1 MTRRSF
7 IATALFALFAST
19 STLASDVSYDIDRT
33 AAFARYR
40 TYTWTAGTPIGD
52 PINDTRITESI
63 ERTLSG
69 KGLTRTAN
77 TAPDLLV
84 AYHVQF
90 GQDVRITASGAG
102 WPGYGFG
109 GSRFGTARANKVM
122 VGRLAVEIRD
132 AASGRVV
139 WRGYTA
145 VDIDPNASSE
155 QRERR
160 IGKTVSRLL
169 ASLPPA
175 AR

>member
-1 MTRRSF
+1 MTRRNF
-7 IATALFALFAST
+7 VTTALFALFAST
-19 STLASDVSYDIDRT
+19 ATLASDVSYDIDRT
-33 AAFARYR
+33 AAFTRYR
-40 TYTWTAGTPIGD
+40 TYTWTVGTPIGD
-52 PINDTRITESI
+52 PINDTRITESV
-63 ERTLSG
+63 ERTLAA
-69 KGLTRTAN
+69 KGLTRAAN
-77 TAPDLLV
+77 TAPDLLI
-84 AYHVQF
+84 AYHVHF
-90 GQDVRITASGAG
+90 GQDLRITASGTG

-109 GSRFGTARANKVM
+109 GNRFGTARANKVL

-132 AASGRVV
+132 AASGRVI

-145 VDIDPNASSE
+145 VDIDANASSD

>member
-1 MTRRSF
+1 MTRRTF
-7 IATALFALFAST
+7 VATALFAVFAST
-19 STLASDVSYDIDRT
+19 ATLASDVSYDIDRT

-40 TYTWTAGTPIGD
+40 TYTWTVGTPIGD

-63 ERTLSG
+63 ERTLAV
-69 KGLTRTAN
+69 KGLTRAAN
-77 TAPDLLV
+77 TAPDLLI
-84 AYHVQF
+84 AYHVHF
-90 GQDVRITASGAG
+90 GQDVRITASGTG

-109 GSRFGTARANKVM
+109 ASRFGTARANKVL

-132 AASGRVV
+132 AAAGRVV

-145 VDIDPNASSE
+145 VDIDANASSE

-169 ASLPPA
+169 ASLPSA

>member
-1 MTRRSF
+1 MTRRNF
-7 IATALFALFAST
+7 VATALFALLAST
-19 STLASDVSYDIDRT
+19 ATLASDVSYDIDRT
-33 AAFARYR
+33 AAFARFR
-40 TYTWTAGTPIGD
+40 TYAWTVGTPIGD
-52 PINDTRITESI
+52 PINDTRIAESV
-63 ERTLSG
+63 ERTLTT
-69 KGLTRTAN
+69 KGLSRAVN

-84 AYHVQF
+84 AYHVHF
-90 GQDVRITASGAG
+90 GQDLRITASGTG

-109 GSRFGTARANKVM
+109 GSRFGTARANKVL

-145 VDIDPNASSE
+145 VDIDANASSD